1 MQFSSRLKGR
11 VAVVTGSTRGIGLII
26 AKSLAAAGA
35 KVVFCSRSS
44 TSVEAVYPQLKDFP
58 DKQVLGVECNVADL
72 NQVEMLAEKTLE
84 QFGKIDIWFNN
95 AAVNRYFGPAL
106 DVPAD
111 HWKEVID
118 TNLNGTYH
126 GTMVALKHMLPRN
139 QGKIINLLGAG
150 ASDGPADS
158 YLSAYATSKAAA
170 RRFTLVVAEDYRK
183 TALSILGMNPGL
195 FGTNLTTKIE
205 PLNDEAVR
213 RMKIL
218 DFGLTWLTTSP
229 ESISKTAVRIASDA
243 TNGKTGK
250 IYRCLPG
257 LLSNFQRYRAK
268 ENGSNRL
275 DKE

>member
-1 MQFSSRLKGR
+1 MQVSSQLKGR

-26 AKSLAAAGA
+26 VKSLAAAGA
-35 KVVFCSRSS
+35 NVVFCSRSNEAFDEVYS
-44 TSVEAVYPQLKDFP
+44 QMNGFPDVEA
-58 DKQVLGVECNVADL
+58 LGVECNVADSD
-72 NQVEMLAEKTLE
+72 QVERLAQKTLDR
-84 QFGKIDIWFNN
+84 FGQIDIWFNN

-106 DVPAD
+106 DVPAE

-195 FGTNLTTKIE
+195 FNTNLTTQIQ

-229 ESISKTAVRIASDA
+229 ESISKTAVRIASDD
-243 TNGKTGK
+243 TNGTTGK

-257 LLSNFQRYRAK
+257 LLSNFQRWRSK
-268 ENGSNRL
+268 GSAGT
-275 DKE
+275 